1 MHNYALKI
9 AYDGKPFCGFARQP
23 GQLTVQGN
31 LEEALKVAFRQE
43 VETVCAGRTDAGVHA
58 KGQVVNFF
66 VENEIQTGDGPSR
79 SLNALTHDAISVLEM
94 KEVPEDFSARFS
106 AKERIYHYYICNKKT
121 PPIFAANFSW
131 HVTKPLDVDKM
142 AQASKF
148 LIGEH
153 DFKSFCLACSSVDK
167 TTMRNVS
174 EISFENVEFFGEELL
189 QIKVVGNAFLHSM
202 VRTIVGTL
210 ADVGK
215 GKHEP
220 EWISDVL
227 SAKNRMAAGENA
239 PAKGL
244 VFWEVVY

>member
-9 AYDGKPFCGFARQP
+9 AYNGSPFCGFARQP
-23 GQLTVQGN
+23 EQLTVQGN
-31 LEEALKVAFRQE
+31 IEDALKTVLRQDIQ
-43 VETVCAGRTDAGVHA
+43 TVCAGRTDTGVHA
-58 KGQVVNFF
+58 RGQVVSFCIEEKIN
-66 VENEIQTGDGPSR
+66 TDGSFLR
-79 SLNALTHDAISVLEM
+79 SLNALTHDEISVLEM
-94 KEVPEDFSARFS
+94 KEVDEEFSARFS
-106 AKERIYHYYICNKKT
+106 AKERIYHYYIYNKKT
-121 PPIFAANFSW
+121 PPIFASDFSW
-131 HVTKPLDVDKM
+131 HVTKPLDVEKM
-142 AQASKF
+142 VQASQF

-210 ADVGK
+210 AEVGK
-215 GKHEP
+215 GKKDP
-220 EWISDVL
+220 EWAQCVL
-227 SAKNRMAAGENA
+227 AAKKRSAAGENA

-244 VFWEVVY
+244 IFWEVHY